1 LTQKKES
8 SKSTL
13 FFGKGAKL
21 ALINK
26 LKIMKC
32 NILFNRFG
40 EIVVFFVKTKPKKK
54 KNPFF
59 TKLAKF

>member
-13 FFGKGAKL
+13 FFFGKGAKL

-32 NILFNRFG
+32 KMLFYRFG
-40 EIVVFFVKTKPKKK
+40 EIVVFWWKKK
-54 KNPFF
+54 KRKIKKPLFC
-59 TKLAKF
+59 KLG